1 MPNTVFL
8 DPAGKKTYLKAA
20 ENFLVVGY
28 LLEHALNGQLNVI
41 SILSSCIEGPP
52 KAILYHKFYK

>member
-1 MPNTVFL
+1 M